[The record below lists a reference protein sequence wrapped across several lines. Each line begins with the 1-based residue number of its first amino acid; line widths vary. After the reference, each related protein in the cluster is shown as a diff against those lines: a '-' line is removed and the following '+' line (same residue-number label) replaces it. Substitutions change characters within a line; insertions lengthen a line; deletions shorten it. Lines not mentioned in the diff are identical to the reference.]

1 MHLSSEFLHYGAITA
16 SIAISSISVG
26 FGEGLISWSALNAI
40 NRQPT
45 AKDDIMRVAIIGM
58 TLVETVAILGLL
70 ISILLLIYTNVTA
83 TNQFSYYSEIGIIAA
98 MGITGLTIGLASTF
112 PAQAACNA
120 VARQPFFAHR
130 ISGFMLLAQV
140 LIQTPMISAF
150 LVSLFIQGQ
159 SYSAIN
165 INDSLRLI
173 ASGLCIGIG
182 SIGPAIGLSSFAKS
196 AVDGLGR
203 NIKAYDK
210 LLSFTFISQALIE
223 SPIIFCLIIATTLL
237 FVTPRTTMDN
247 SLDGIVFLSA
257 ALCTGLGTLG
267 AGISSGKT
275 AAAACTQ
282 ISENPESYTILSRTS
297 ILAQTLIETMV
308 LYTIILSLLMIL
320 FR

>member
-1 MHLSSEFLHYGAITA
+1 MHLSYEYIHYGAITA

-26 FGEGLISWSALNAI
+26 FGEGLISWSALKAMD
-40 NRQPT
+40 RQPT

-58 TLVETVAILGLL
+58 TLVETVAILGFL
-70 ISILLLIYTNVTA
+70 ISILLLIYTNIES
-83 TNQFSYYSEIGIIAA
+83 TNQFSYYSELGIIGA

-112 PAQAACNA
+112 PAQAACDA
-120 VARQPFFAHR
+120 VARQPFFSHR
-130 ISGFMLLAQV
+130 ISSFMLLAQV

-159 SYSAIN
+159 AGSATN
-165 INDSLRLI
+165 MSDSLRLI

-196 AVDGLGR
+196 AVQGLGK

-223 SPIIFCLIIATTLL
+223 TPIIFCLIVSSILL
-237 FVTPRTTMDN
+237 FVVRPTLDN
-247 SLDGIVFLSA
+247 GLDGIIFLSA
-257 ALCTGLGTLG
+257 GLCTGLGTLG

-282 ISENPESYTILSRTS
+282 IGENPGLYSIISRTS

-308 LYTIILSLLMIL
+308 LYTVILSLLMIL